1 MTNLRPGGYDERYH
15 GGAIALGGG
24 EIFDELFDL
33 EDLNL
38 LVGFFFGGWHGGK
51 IISIDIAVGGSSR
64 WNEGGKGLYS
74 VFAAV
79 DGNAQCLELEIVRYD
94 MN

>member
-38 LVGFFFGGWHGGK
+38 LVGFFFGGWHGRK
-51 IISIDIAVGGSSR
+51 IISIDIAVGGSSTI
-64 WNEGGKGLYS
+64 NGMKGYS
-74 VFAAV
+74 PPSMAMR
-79 DGNAQCLELEIVRYD
+79 NAYRSTIL

>member
-1 MTNLRPGGYDERYH
+1 LTNLRPGGYDERYH

-51 IISIDIAVGGSSR
+51 IISIDIAVGGSSTI
-64 WNEGGKGLYS
+64 NGMKEGVGCIRYS
-74 VFAAV
+74 PPSMAMR
-79 DGNAQCLELEIVRYD
+79 NA
-94 MN
+94 